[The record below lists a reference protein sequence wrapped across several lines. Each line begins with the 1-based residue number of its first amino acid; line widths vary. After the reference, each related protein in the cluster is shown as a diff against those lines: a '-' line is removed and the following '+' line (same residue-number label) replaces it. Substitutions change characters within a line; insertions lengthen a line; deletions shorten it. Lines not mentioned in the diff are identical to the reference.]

1 MIRPARADELG
12 WVADTVAAAF
22 RGYIPRMGRVPAPIN
37 ADHAAA
43 IAAGEVHLFEIEGER
58 LGLIVARAA
67 DDHFFVDILAVAPG
81 AQRRGVGR
89 ALMRFAESAARRA
102 GLGAV
107 RLYTNVKMTE
117 TRRFYPALG
126 YRQIEQRREDGFD
139 RVYFEKRL
147 GER

>member
-1 MIRPARADELG
+1 
-12 WVADTVAAAF
+12 
-22 RGYIPRMGRVPAPIN
+22 MGRAPAPIT

-43 IAAGEVHLFEIEGER
+43 IAVGEVHLFEIEGER
-58 LGLIVARAA
+58 LGLIVARGAG
-67 DDHFFVDILAVAPG
+67 DHFFVDILAVAPA

-89 ALMRFAESAARRA
+89 ALMRFAEDAARRA

-117 TRRFYPALG
+117 NLRFYPALG
-126 YRQIEQRREDGFD
+126 YRQIDERREDGFE

-147 GER
+147 A